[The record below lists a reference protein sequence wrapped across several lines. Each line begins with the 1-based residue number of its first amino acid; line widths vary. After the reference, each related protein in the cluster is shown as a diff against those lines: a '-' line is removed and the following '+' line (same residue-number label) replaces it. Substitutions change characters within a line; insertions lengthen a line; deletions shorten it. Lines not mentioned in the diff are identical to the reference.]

1 MKFNE
6 RLKNIRK
13 RFKVTQKSIA
23 DYLGVT
29 LRTYQRYEEGK
40 IEPPLS
46 TVSAISQYLNMPVD
60 CLLGNGF
67 YSNWEEIIPYKDKI
81 LANLAELNPD
91 LTSWFDITSLTES
104 EAAIFFPA
112 IFKEI
117 IFDGSKIT
125 LVLFGS
131 SSAPADESQKG
142 LPENPNV

>member
-1 MKFNE
+1 MEFNE

-13 RFKVTQKSIA
+13 RFKITQKSIA

-46 TVSAISQYLNMPVD
+46 TICAISKYLDMPTD

-81 LANLAELNPD
+81 LRVLSEMHPEIA
-91 LTSWFDITSLTES
+91 SWFDITSLTEN
-104 EAAIFFPA
+104 EAATFFPA

-117 IFDGSKIT
+117 TFDGSQIN
-125 LVLFGS
+125 LVFLGS
-131 SSAPADESQKG
+131 SSTPADESQKG
-142 LPENPNV
+142 LPESPNV